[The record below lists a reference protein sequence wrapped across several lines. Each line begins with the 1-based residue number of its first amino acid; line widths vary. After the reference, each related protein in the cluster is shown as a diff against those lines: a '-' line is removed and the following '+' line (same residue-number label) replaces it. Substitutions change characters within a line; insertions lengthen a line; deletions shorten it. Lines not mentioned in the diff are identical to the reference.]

1 MGDIT
6 TQTRT
11 LAPGPDGPHP
21 DDEKRT
27 FLGLSLSQ
35 IAGSALAAV
44 TAAVAA
50 SFLGVAGT
58 LIGAAFGS
66 VVSTVAGAAYASS
79 LKTAATRVR
88 TTRTVVVRPGPDGVR
103 GASQSDPARV
113 PSGFGA
119 SPVALGRVEA
129 LRSDPDGGTT
139 YRAAGGDV
147 GGRGLLA
154 RVPWKPVAAVA
165 ALGFVL
171 GLGLLTVTE
180 GVLGRPVS
188 GSASGGTTL
197 GEVVGG
203 SSGGIAPEAPAPSGP
218 ATDPAA
224 TGTPSQPAPSDAPS
238 ASDPVTGT
246 ATDPAGGA
254 EPTPTDGAT
263 TATDAPAATPT
274 ADPSGTD
281 PAAGASRTP

>member
-1 MGDIT
+1 MGDAT

-11 LAPGPDGPHP
+11 LAPGPDGP
-21 DDEKRT
+21 DTADGKRT

-66 VVSTVAGAAYASS
+66 VVSTVAGAAYATS

-103 GASQSDPARV
+103 GASQSDPSRV

-119 SPVALGRVEA
+119 PPVPLARVDA
-129 LRSDPDGGTT
+129 LRTDADGATT
-139 YRAAGGDV
+139 YRAQ
-147 GGRGLLA
+147 RPGLLA
-154 RVPWKPVAAVA
+154 RLPWKPVAAIA

-171 GLGLLTVTE
+171 GVGLLTLTE
-180 GVLGRPVS
+180 GVLGHPVS
-188 GSASGGTTL
+188 SSASGGTTV
-197 GEVVGG
+197 GGVVGG
-203 SSGGIAPEAPAPSGP
+203 SSGRSTPSP
-218 ATDPAA
+218 STTSSATPTDEPAA
-224 TGTPSQPAPSDAPS
+224 TPAQSTAPDATPSS
-238 ASDPVTGT
+238 PVPTDG
-246 ATDPAGGA
+246 ATSG
-254 EPTPTDGAT
+254 PTDGAT
-263 TATDAPAATPT
+263 TTPAEPAPTTDGAGT
-274 ADPSGTD
+274 ASD
-281 PAAGASRTP
+281 PAAGTTQTP

>member
-1 MGDIT
+1 MGDAT
-6 TQTRT
+6 TTTPT
-11 LAPGPDGPHP
+11 LAPAPDGPDP
-21 DDEKRT
+21 ADEKRT

-35 IAGSALAAV
+35 VAGSALAAV
-44 TAAVAA
+44 TTAVAA

-66 VVSTVAGAAYASS
+66 VVSTVAGAAYATS

-103 GASQSDPARV
+103 GASQTDPARV

-119 SPVALGRVEA
+119 APVTLGRVA
-129 LRSDPDGGTT
+129 AAPSDMDADAATD
-139 YRAAGGDV
+139 RAAPP
-147 GGRGLLA
+147 GLLA

-188 GSASGGTTL
+188 DSAASGTTL

-203 SSGGIAPEAPAPSGP
+203 SSGGTSQQTPEPAGTATSPAPAGS
-218 ATDPAA
+218 
-224 TGTPSQPAPSDAPS
+224 SQPAPDGAPS
-238 ASDPVTGT
+238 ASAPAAGT

-254 EPTPTDGAT
+254 GPTPSDGAP

-274 ADPSGTD
+274 ADASSTD
-281 PAAGASRTP
+281 PAAGAAQTP